1 MSAAN
6 AARSATRSLRI
17 IALPLTPH
25 CNVNGK
31 AVEHLTY
38 YHFVTPQENKKSSS
52 WAKWAVAKASD
63 AWAGLGKAEE
73 GTWKRKTFLYGERL
87 VDRLDFE
94 ELALKSL
101 DPSLAP
107 KLSDLV
113 PGTQESKPR
122 STPVIPMV
130 YPSSVCSAPIP
141 HLHSLLEKR
150 TPRHKKGF
158 WMWLLVS
165 PLTAPFMI
173 VPVIPNLPFFFCV
186 WRSWSHYQAYKASQ
200 YLDAFLQQGA
210 IVPEASPQLDVI
222 YAKYAPAPPR
232 ESKDA
237 AESASEKSSPESED
251 ASASS
256 PSLLLT
262 KEAVP
267 ELQKTLELPED
278 STFAADMY
286 RALEQARIRLEGSA
300 KK

>member
-6 AARSATRSLRI
+6 FARNATRSLRI
-17 IALPLTPH
+17 IALPLAPPR
-25 CNVNGK
+25 NVNGK
-31 AVEHLTY
+31 AVEQLTY
-38 YHFVTPQENKKSSS
+38 YHFVTQTDSKKSNG
-52 WAKWAVAKASD
+52 WTKWAVAKASD

-107 KLSDLV
+107 KISNIV
-113 PGTQESKPR
+113 PGAQESEPQ

-130 YPSSVCSAPIP
+130 YPSSVCSAPIS

-150 TPRHKKGF
+150 APRHKKGF
-158 WMWLLVS
+158 LMWLIIS
-165 PLTAPFMI
+165 PFTAPFMI

-186 WRSWSHYQAYKASQ
+186 WRSWSHYRAYKATQ
-200 YLDAFLQQGA
+200 YLEGYLQHGA
-210 IVPEASPQLDVI
+210 IVPEASLQLDVI
-222 YAKYAPAPPR
+222 YAKYAPAPPSSPSS
-232 ESKDA
+232 E
-237 AESASEKSSPESED
+237 EKSSPSSEE
-251 ASASS
+251 ATSAPSA
-256 PSLLLT
+256 SLLLT

-267 ELQKTLELPED
+267 ELEKTLGLPED

-286 RALEQARIRLEGSA
+286 RALEQARLRLEGSA